1 MEEKRLNEEEVDLR
15 DYLKVMGKR
24 KWTIII
30 TLSVCLAV
38 AAIFTFSQRPV
49 YQIKSAFD
57 IGSIPIG
64 TVRTPEPILIMT
76 PEATASLCKSDYLLS
91 KVKEILGLPK
101 KEEIKVKVESRPD
114 SPMVTISLESSL
126 PEKAV
131 KIVNTIT
138 DLAIKEQDTIYQE
151 KVRELEK
158 EAVEIQKKIALTHRK
173 KGEPLAS
180 LVNLYYL
187 QQLQSRFNEIQGQL
201 TSFRETKLI
210 FPATIP
216 ERPIKPRPAFNL
228 AISIILGLFLG
239 IFLAFS
245 QEYLS
250 KT

>member
-1 MEEKRLNEEEVDLR
+1 MEEKRLEEEVDLR
-15 DYLKVMGKR
+15 DYLKVIGKR

-30 TLSVCLAV
+30 TLLVCLAV
-38 AAIFTFSQRPV
+38 AAIFIFSQRPV
-49 YQIKSAFD
+49 YQVKSAFM
-57 IGSIPIG
+57 IGVITSGPQMDP
-64 TVRTPEPILIMT
+64 RAIMT
-76 PEATASLCKSDYLLS
+76 PEATIELCKSDYLLS
-91 KVKEILGLPK
+91 KVKEILNLPK
-101 KEEIKVKVESRPD
+101 KEEIKIKAGSIG
-114 SPMVTISLESSL
+114 SMVTISLDSSS

-138 DLAIKEQDTIYQE
+138 NLAIKEQDTIYQE

-158 EAVEIQKKIALTHRK
+158 EAEEIQKKIALTQRK

-180 LVNLYYL
+180 LVNLNYL
-187 QQLQSRFNEIQGQL
+187 QQLQSRLNEIQGQL
-201 TSFRETKLI
+201 TSFRETKVV

-239 IFLAFS
+239 IFFAFS

>member
-30 TLSVCLAV
+30 TLLVCLAV

-91 KVKEILGLPK
+91 KVKEILNLPK
-101 KEEIKVKVESRPD
+101 GEEIKIKVESG
-114 SPMVTISLESSL
+114 SGSSTVTITLDSSS

-131 KIVNTIT
+131 KVINTIAEQI
-138 DLAIKEQDTIYQE
+138 DKEQNILYEE
-151 KVRELEK
+151 KIRPLKNEAEGVKKEIGLVQSRKEELFSR
-158 EAVEIQKKIALTHRK
+158 L
-173 KGEPLAS
+173 
-180 LVNLYYL
+180 LYL
-187 QQLQSRFNEIQGQL
+187 NQLQTRFDGIQRQIA
-201 TSFRETKLI
+201 SFERTRI
-210 FPATIP
+210 SFPAIIP
-216 ERPIKPRPAFNL
+216 EKPIKPRPVFNL
-228 AISIILGLFLG
+228 TISIILGLFLG

-250 KT
+250 KGK

>member
-64 TVRTPEPILIMT
+64 TVRTPEPILIMI
-76 PEATASLCKSDYLLS
+76 PEATAQLCKSDYLLS
-91 KVKEILGLPK
+91 KVKEILNLPK
-101 KEEIKVKVESRPD
+101 KEEIKVKAGSIG
-114 SPMVTISLESSL
+114 SMVTISLDSSS

-138 DLAIKEQDTIYQE
+138 NLAIKEQDTIYQE

-158 EAVEIQKKIALTHRK
+158 EAEEIQKKIALTQRK

-180 LVNLYYL
+180 LVNLNYL
-187 QQLQSRFNEIQGQL
+187 QQLQSRLNEIQGQL
-201 TSFRETKLI
+201 TSFRETKVV
-210 FPATIP
+210 FPAIIP
-216 ERPIKPRPAFNL
+216 EKPIKSRPVFNL

>member
-15 DYLKVMGKR
+15 DYLKVIGKR
-24 KWTIII
+24 KWTVII

-38 AAIFTFSQRPV
+38 AAIFTFLQRPV
-49 YQIKSAFD
+49 YRVESTFE
-57 IGSIPIG
+57 IGSSLSGP
-64 TVRTPEPILIMT
+64 LMSL
-76 PEATASLCKSDYLLS
+76 EATISLCKSDYFLS
-91 KVKEILGLPK
+91 KVKEILNLPK
-101 KEEIKVKVESRPD
+101 GEEIKIKAVSIG
-114 SPMVTISLESSL
+114 SMVTISLDSSS

-138 DLAIKEQDTIYQE
+138 NLAIKEQDTIYQE
-151 KVRELEK
+151 RVRELEK
-158 EAVEIQKKIALTHRK
+158 ETEEIQEKIALTHRK

-180 LVNLYYL
+180 LVNLNYL
-187 QQLQSRFNEIQGQL
+187 QQLQSRLNEIQGQL
-201 TSFRETKLI
+201 TSFRETKVV

-216 ERPIKPRPAFNL
+216 ERPIKPRPVFNL

-245 QEYLS
+245 QEYFS

>member
-30 TLSVCLAV
+30 TLLVCLAV

-76 PEATASLCKSDYLLS
+76 PEATAQLCKSDYLLS
-91 KVKEILGLPK
+91 KVKEILNLPK
-101 KEEIKVKVESRPD
+101 KEEIKVKAGSIG
-114 SPMVTISLESSL
+114 SMVTISLDSSS

-138 DLAIKEQDTIYQE
+138 NLAIKEQDTIYQE

-158 EAVEIQKKIALTHRK
+158 EAEEIQKKIALTQRK

-187 QQLQSRFNEIQGQL
+187 QQLQSRLNEIQGQL

-210 FPATIP
+210 FPAIIP
-216 ERPIKPRPAFNL
+216 ERPIKPRPVFNL

>member
-49 YQIKSAFD
+49 YRVESVFE
-57 IGSIPIG
+57 IGSSLSDP
-64 TVRTPEPILIMT
+64 LMS
-76 PEATASLCKSDYLLS
+76 PEATISLCKSDYLLS
-91 KVKEILGLPK
+91 KVKEILNLPK
-101 KEEIKVKVESRPD
+101 KEEIKIKAGSIG
-114 SPMVTISLESSL
+114 SMVTISLDSSS

-138 DLAIKEQDTIYQE
+138 NLAIKEQDTIYQE

-158 EAVEIQKKIALTHRK
+158 EAEEIQKKIALTHRK

-228 AISIILGLFLG
+228 AVSIILGGFLG
-239 IFLAFS
+239 IFFAFF
-245 QEYLS
+245 QEYLF

>member
-49 YQIKSAFD
+49 YRVESVFE
-57 IGSIPIG
+57 IGSSLSGPLMSPQA
-64 TVRTPEPILIMT
+64 TV
-76 PEATASLCKSDYLLS
+76 SLCKSDYLLS
-91 KVKEILGLPK
+91 KVKEILNLPK
-101 KEEIKVKVESRPD
+101 GEEIKIKAVSKPES
-114 SPMVTISLESSL
+114 STVTISLDSSS
-126 PEKAV
+126 PEKA
-131 KIVNTIT
+131 IRIINTIAE
-138 DLAIKEQDTIYQE
+138 AIAKEQDMLYEE
-151 KVRELEK
+151 KIRPLKNEAEGVKKEIGLVQSRKEELFSR
-158 EAVEIQKKIALTHRK
+158 L
-173 KGEPLAS
+173 
-180 LVNLYYL
+180 LYL
-187 QQLQSRFNEIQGQL
+187 NQLQTRFDGIQRQIA
-201 TSFRETKLI
+201 SFKKTRI
-210 FPATIP
+210 SFPAIIP
-216 ERPIKPRPAFNL
+216 EKPIKPRPAFNL

>member
-30 TLSVCLAV
+30 TLLVCLAV
-38 AAIFTFSQRPV
+38 AAIFTFLQRPV

-76 PEATASLCKSDYLLS
+76 PEATAQLCKSDYLLS
-91 KVKEILGLPK
+91 KVKEILNLPK
-101 KEEIKVKVESRPD
+101 KEEIKVKAGSIG
-114 SPMVTISLESSL
+114 SMVTISLDSSS

-138 DLAIKEQDTIYQE
+138 NLAIKEQDTIYQE

-158 EAVEIQKKIALTHRK
+158 EAEEIQKKIALTHRK

-180 LVNLYYL
+180 LVNLNYL

-216 ERPIKPRPAFNL
+216 DRPIKPRPAFNL

-245 QEYLS
+245 QEYFS

>member
-15 DYLKVMGKR
+15 DYLKVIGKR

-38 AAIFTFSQRPV
+38 AAIFTFSPRPV
-49 YQIKSAFD
+49 YRASSTFE
-57 IGSIPIG
+57 IGSSLSGP
-64 TVRTPEPILIMT
+64 LMS
-76 PEATASLCKSDYLLS
+76 PEATISLCKSDYLLS
-91 KVKEILGLPK
+91 KVKEILNLPK
-101 KEEIKVKVESRPD
+101 GEEIKIKAGSIG
-114 SPMVTISLESSL
+114 SMVTISLDSSS

-138 DLAIKEQDTIYQE
+138 NLAIKEQDTIYQE

-158 EAVEIQKKIALTHRK
+158 EAEEIQKKIALTQRK

-180 LVNLYYL
+180 LVNLNYL
-187 QQLQSRFNEIQGQL
+187 QQLQSRLNEIQGQL
-201 TSFRETKLI
+201 TSFRETKVV

-228 AISIILGLFLG
+228 AVSIILGGFLG
-239 IFLAFS
+239 IFFAFF
-245 QEYLS
+245 QEYLF